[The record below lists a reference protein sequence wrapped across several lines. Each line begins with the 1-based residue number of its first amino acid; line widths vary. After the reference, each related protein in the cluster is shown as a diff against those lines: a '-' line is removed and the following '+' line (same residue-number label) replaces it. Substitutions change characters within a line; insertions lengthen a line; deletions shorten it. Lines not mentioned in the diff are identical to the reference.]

1 MSTAT
6 LPMPSVEAGPVRTAA
21 AGLLD
26 LIERVGPD
34 TVAGLI
40 LFQAHRELTSL
51 SRSAGT
57 TGTASGPHRLKAAA

>member
-1 MSTAT
+1 MSVAT
-6 LPMPSVEAGPVRTAA
+6 LPLPTVEAGPVRTAA

-26 LIERVGPD
+26 LIEKVGPD

-51 SRSAGT
+51 GRTAAA
-57 TGTASGPHRLKAAA
+57 TGTVSGPHRLKVAA